1 MSKPGSDAPAPEVS
15 FIVPCYNYGRYL
27 PQCVESILSQE
38 GEWRIEVLLI
48 DDASTDDSWDVMQRY
63 AEQARVVRNERN
75 LGHAATL
82 AKGLQAVRG
91 EFVARIDPDDRLR
104 PDFLR
109 RTVPILRRHDEV
121 GLVYGDVCLIDDHG
135 TQTAA
140 SCDEIHGGADFKGN
154 EFIAL
159 LEKNFICAPSV
170 LARREAWLQALP
182 IPEGL
187 AFNDWH
193 FTTMIARR
201 YELYYIDAV
210 IAEYRVHPANLHTA
224 IARSGREEESVLRI
238 LDRYFGEVEATAEL
252 ERRKRAGTGRIYAA
266 HYADFARKYFGHR
279 QYAHARRCYLA
290 AARRRPA
297 MLLSAEVLR
306 HLFATVVGERHY
318 ERLKSIAKR
327 LAGKSHAPA
336 VKQRT

>member
-1 MSKPGSDAPAPEVS
+1 MSKPGSDAPEIS

-38 GEWRIEVLLI
+38 GGWRVEVLLI
-48 DDASTDDSWDVMQRY
+48 DDASTDDSWQAMQRY
-63 AEQARVVRNERN
+63 AGRARLLRNERN
-75 LGHAATL
+75 RGHAATL
-82 AKGLQAVRG
+82 TEGLRAARG
-91 EFVARIDPDDRLR
+91 ELVARIDPDDRLR

-109 RTVPILRRHDEV
+109 RTVPILRRHPEV
-121 GLVYGDVCLIDDHG
+121 GLVYGDVCLIDDDG
-135 TQTAA
+135 IETAA
-140 SCDEIHGGADFKGN
+140 RCDAVHGGADFKGN

-201 YELYYIDAV
+201 HDLYYVDAV

-224 IARSGREEESVLRI
+224 IARSGREEESVLRV
-238 LDRYFGEVEATAEL
+238 LDRYYGEVEAMPEL
-252 ERRKRAGTGRIYAA
+252 ERRKRAHRGRIYGA
-266 HYADFARKYFGHR
+266 HYADFARKYFGHG

-290 AARRRPA
+290 AARHRPST
-297 MLLSAEVLR
+297 LLRVEVLR
-306 HLFATVVGERHY
+306 HLFATLVGERQY

-327 LAGKSHAPA
+327 LAGKSHVPVA
-336 VKQRT
+336 KQRT